1 MAILRPKQTKKNGNA
16 MELSIKAK
24 IKKEFQHHEKDSG
37 SAGVQVALLSLRIDK
52 LTEHLKANKKDHS
65 SRYGLIKMVSARRKL
80 LDYLAR
86 TDKAGYQSVIERLK
100 LRR

>member
-1 MAILRPKQTKKNGNA
+1 MAV
-16 MELSIKAK
+16 LSKAE
-24 IKKEFQHHEKDSG
+24 IKKEFQNHEKDSG
-37 SAGVQVALLSLRIDK
+37 SAGVQVGLLSRRIDK
-52 LTEHLKANKKDHS
+52 LTEHLKANKKDQS

-86 TDKAGYQSVIERLK
+86 TDKSGYKSIIERLK

>member
-1 MAILRPKQTKKNGNA
+1 MEYKTKS
-16 MELSIKAK
+16 E
-24 IKKEFQHHEKDSG
+24 IKKAFQAHAKDSG
-37 SAGVQVALLSLRIDK
+37 SAGVQAALLSFRIDR
-52 LTEHLKANKKDHS
+52 LTDHLKANKHDHN

-86 TDKAGYQSVIERLK
+86 IDQARYQDVIQRLK

>member
-1 MAILRPKQTKKNGNA
+1 MGNKTKA
-16 MELSIKAK
+16 E
-24 IKKEFQHHEKDSG
+24 IKKTFQCHPKDTG
-37 SAGVQVALLSLRIDK
+37 SAGIQVALLSHRIDK
-52 LTEHLKANKKDHS
+52 LTEHLKANKKDHN

-86 TDKAGYQSVIERLK
+86 IDRGRYQDVVQRLK